1 MSTEVDALGEWTPEE
16 KEDTEKELWNL
27 DITLTE
33 IILPRLKAFKEMDRK
48 GYPIIEGVDPQDE
61 KKTRDTWESILDD
74 MIKGFEAHLRLA
86 KDSPC
91 DKDDDVDYVSEKEE
105 QKEEQHRAVIKKGF
119 ELFGRF
125 YMSLRD

>member
-33 IILPRLKAFKEMDRK
+33 IILPRLRAFKEMDRK
-48 GYPIIEGVDPQDE
+48 GYPIIEGIDPQDE

-74 MIKGFEAHLRLA
+74 MIKGFEVHMRLT
-86 KDSPC
+86 KDSAYDGDENPMTIA
-91 DKDDDVDYVSEKEE
+91 KKEE
-105 QKEEQHRAVIKKGF
+105 HLDKVIDKGLL
-119 ELFGRF
+119 LFAKH
-125 YMSLRD
+125 YKSLWD